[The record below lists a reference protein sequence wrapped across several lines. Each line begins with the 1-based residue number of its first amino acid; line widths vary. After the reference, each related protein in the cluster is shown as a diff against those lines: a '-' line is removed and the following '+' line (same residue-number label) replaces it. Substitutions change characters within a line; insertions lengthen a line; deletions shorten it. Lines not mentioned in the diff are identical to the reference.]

1 MGSKRVMRSPPRHG
15 ALMRKFKKVQDTWLS
30 SPPLQRLKIARLV
43 QNYPLITQH
52 PGGANSNLCGLI
64 YILQRVT
71 DIENMVSNTLG
82 NTDIS
87 KSCHYYKPTT
97 AQLAPIGFEQ
107 KDSHVYPKWNP
118 FDVGMI
124 SSVYSCLQ
132 SNDVGHQSIDTNTF
146 LIRSRTVEL
155 HDIISSCH
163 TTRKNYNICVQGVP
177 GTGKTFS
184 LKWIQKQTQAREDV
198 IFSYVNAYR
207 VSRDKNVTCEKGDCN
222 IFKKLAK
229 NISQLQ
235 NVRLRDIVSNTNRTK
250 MYVLV
255 IDEIDHL
262 SDSELM
268 DFYIMCGLN
277 NAWCVCIGI
286 SNILNF
292 TDSNRI
298 SRLTPMGI
306 APKRISFNAF
316 DSNEILNI
324 LKLRLA
330 KIPYSVFSD
339 ASLAHISRI
348 VAKRSGDVRMAL
360 KLADEAV
367 HNCVQRLQNDEID
380 TLVNCIDVS
389 KSAHTQKAHN
399 LSIPQAMML
408 RTFFKSSKRQFE
420 KSQLFCLMLA
430 YNKEK
435 DEYKRWRCLKKC
447 NVLEINCESELLS
460 LCDSLVCL
468 GYFQEKCI
476 RKNTYIRLSISDA
489 DIEQIL
495 RQKKIL

>member
-1 MGSKRVMRSPPRHG
+1 M
-15 ALMRKFKKVQDTWLS
+15 
-30 SPPLQRLKIARLV
+30 
-43 QNYPLITQH
+43 
-52 PGGANSNLCGLI
+52 
-64 YILQRVT
+64 T
-71 DIENMVSNTLG
+71 DMDKMVSNTLG

-87 KSCHYYKPTT
+87 KSCHYHKPTT

-107 KDSHVYPKWNP
+107 KDSHVYSKWNP

-132 SNDVGHQSIDTNTF
+132 SNDVGHQSIDTNMF
-146 LIRSRTVEL
+146 LIRSRTAEL
-155 HDIISSCH
+155 HDIINSCH
-163 TTRKNYNICVQGVP
+163 AAKKNYNICVQGVP

-184 LKWIQKQTQAREDV
+184 LMWIKKQMQAREDV

-207 VSRDKNVTCEKGDCN
+207 VSRDKNVSCETDDCN
-222 IFKKLAK
+222 IFKNLAK

-235 NVRLRDIVSNTNRTK
+235 NVRLKDMVSNTNRTK

-268 DFYIMCGLN
+268 AFYRICGLN
-277 NAWCVCIGI
+277 NAWCVCIGV

-292 TDSNRI
+292 TESNRI

-316 DSNEILNI
+316 DSTEILDI

-330 KIPYSVFSD
+330 KIPYSVFAD
-339 ASLAHISRI
+339 ESLAHISRI
-348 VAKRSGDVRMAL
+348 IAKRSGDVRMAL

-367 HNCVQRLQNDEID
+367 HNCLQRLRNDDID
-380 TLVNCIDVS
+380 TLVRCVDVS

-399 LSIPQAMML
+399 LSIPQAMIL
-408 RTFFKSSKRQFE
+408 RTLFKSSKRQFE
-420 KSQLFCLMLA
+420 KSQLFCFMLA

-435 DEYKRWRCLKKC
+435 DEYKKWRCLKKC
-447 NVLEINCESELLS
+447 NVLEINGESELLS

-468 GYFQEKCI
+468 GYIEERI
-476 RKNTYIRLSISDA
+476 VRSTAYMRLSTSDA
-489 DIEQIL
+489 DIELIL